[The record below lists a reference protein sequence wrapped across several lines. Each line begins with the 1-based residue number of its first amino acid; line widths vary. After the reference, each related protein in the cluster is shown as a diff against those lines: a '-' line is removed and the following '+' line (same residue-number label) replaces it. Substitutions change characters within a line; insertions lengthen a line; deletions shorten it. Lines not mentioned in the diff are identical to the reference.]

1 MLERERP
8 LSQTTWVARDLT
20 PGAVAGSRVTSP
32 RVRLGQAE
40 ALFVLADEFDVR
52 GRL

>member
-20 PGAVAGSRVTSP
+20 PGAVARDPP

-40 ALFVLADEFDVR
+40 ALFVLADEYDVR
-52 GRL
+52 G